1 MPHVIDSNGAR
12 VIDSFNNSV
21 ILGTTIISPS
31 LIAVSGDCEVG
42 RIQAW
47 PVYGVTFA
55 ITGGADQALFT
66 IHSTTG
72 ALAFLAPP
80 NAQSPADANLDNV
93 YEVEVTATQGGS
105 SDATTI
111 EVTVVGTRGVPTG
124 ELLQV
129 AVDTQRATGR
139 NAVMAAGQLLIPA
152 TISTP
157 FVVGGRIQGKGHGE
171 PLDTYTHA
179 LQGIGTQCVWEGTR
193 DVADQDPMFDLHG
206 AYWELDG
213 FSMFGAQRYRMEHQL
228 PDLPPLPKA
237 PLGILLHRPE
247 DRQGIGVGKH
257 HFSNMFLS
265 YFRTAIQHATDDIH
279 ALNCD
284 QCLYTNLTI
293 DNCDVGVLV
302 KNDQSLGHTFV
313 DLDVN
318 STPVIFKYQ
327 AGGDLTVFRLFTP
340 NVCTILE
347 FDPVQNGV
355 GFGHNNAV
363 YFFDSIELDY
373 GAGNTMLVNMPLSA
387 LGAEILYDADIFF
400 NNVRFQY
407 TGYTSPAAVISGN
420 TRLTIRD
427 ARKLQKGMFA
437 WNSPSAGLMPSIII
451 DNSRAWKYPGAS
463 SPQDVNSVADLFDV
477 AGSVG
482 QCHVRVTNLR
492 HHGTGEN
499 LPDFEDVLGTPV

>member
-1 MPHVIDSNGAR
+1 MPHVIDNNGAR
-12 VIDSFNNSV
+12 VVDSFNNSV

-31 LIAVSGDCEVG
+31 LIAVSGDCEIG
-42 RIQAW
+42 RIQTW

-66 IHSTTG
+66 IDSGTG
-72 ALAFLAPP
+72 ALAFLAPTY
-80 NAQSPADANLDNV
+80 AQSPADADLDNV

-139 NAVMAAGQLLIPA
+139 HAVMAAGQLLIPA

-157 FVVGGRIQGKGHGE
+157 FVMGGRIQGKGHGE
-171 PLDTYTHA
+171 PVDYAHP
-179 LQGIGTQCVWEGTR
+179 LQGIGTQCVWEGPR
-193 DVADQDPMFDLHG
+193 GVADQDPMFDLHG

-213 FSMFGAQRYRMEHQL
+213 FSMYGAQRYQMEGT
-228 PDLPPLPKA
+228 PLSKA

-247 DRQGIGVGKH
+247 DRLGIGVGKH

-279 ALNCD
+279 EHNCD

-293 DNCDVGVLV
+293 DRCDVGVLV

-340 NVCTILE
+340 SLCTILE
-347 FDPVQNGV
+347 FDPVEGGV

-363 YFFDSIELDY
+363 YFFDSVELDY
-373 GAGNTMLVNMPLSA
+373 AAGNTMLVNMPA
-387 LGAEILYDADIFF
+387 GMYDADIFF

-407 TGYTSPAAVISGN
+407 HLYTSPAAVISGN
-420 TRLTIRD
+420 TRLTVRD
-427 ARKLQKGMFA
+427 ARKLQAGMFA
-437 WNSPSAGLMPSIII
+437 WNNPYSTTMPSIVI

-463 SPQDVNSVADLFDV
+463 TSQDVNSVADLFDI

-482 QCHVRVTNLR
+482 QCHIRVTNLR
-492 HHGTGEN
+492 QHDSGDV